1 MEQRSLNAFGAAS
14 PGAIDRH
21 VRLAIA
27 RNLARIYEDVLREPL
42 PGSLRNLLDKLEG
55 RRG

>member
-1 MEQRSLNAFGAAS
+1 MEQRSLNAFGTAS

-21 VRLAIA
+21 VRLAIV

-42 PGSLRNLLDKLEG
+42 PGSLKNLLERLEG
-55 RRG
+55 QRG